1 MVALW
6 KESLSQTSEKAARS
20 LADPAEYDN
29 LFPERPATLRA
40 QQFAAQQRARPIP
53 AQAAAKLPVS
63 DAAAQRSAAPG
74 EMCAVLCAMTLSCV
88 F

>member
-29 LFPERPATLRA
+29 LFPERPATLCA
-40 QQFAAQQRARPIP
+40 QQFSAQQRARPIP
-53 AQAAAKLPVS
+53 AHAAAKLPVNEHTPCS
-63 DAAAQRSAAPG
+63 VTTRAGTVR
-74 EMCAVLCAMTLSCV
+74 EL

>member
-29 LFPERPATLRA
+29 LFPERTATLRA
-40 QQFAAQQRARPIP
+40 QQFSAQQRDRPLP
-53 AQAAAKLPVS
+53 AHAAAKMPVS
-63 DAAAQRSAAPG
+63 GAGSSGAAWRGLGRWPD
-74 EMCAVLCAMTLSCV
+74 
-88 F
+88 